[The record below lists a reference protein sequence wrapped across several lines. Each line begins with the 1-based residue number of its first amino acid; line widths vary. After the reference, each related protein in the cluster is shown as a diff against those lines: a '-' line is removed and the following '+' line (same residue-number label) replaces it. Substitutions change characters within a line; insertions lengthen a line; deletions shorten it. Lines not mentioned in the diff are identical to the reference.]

1 MCLFVCERER
11 ERKGVCI
18 CVCVSELER
27 EKESICMK
35 ERAASR
41 GGSRIDGRGVLVQLG
56 LRAQILDFRSS
67 EIVSDAFFLTIT
79 DSPILLL
86 LVK

>member
-11 ERKGVCI
+11 ERKGVCM

-35 ERAASR
+35 ERAAS
-41 GGSRIDGRGVLVQLG
+41 LG
-56 LRAQILDFRSS
+56 F
-67 EIVSDAFFLTIT
+67 TT
-79 DSPILLL
+79 DVYMLAAAHT
-86 LVK
+86 